1 MKIRVY
7 NVAESEIFTFSLPLL
22 LGEIDGLLDDGVL
35 EVWNSSIGSVD
46 KLHWP
51 VVEGCFKVLVFL
63 QLGRNAIR
71 LKYHDEILT
80 LHLVYEDPGIPY
92 FVRPV
97 YISLSD
103 DNGWFQGP
111 EGEDCSPESAQ
122 HRIILGAQLIQTF
135 TAEKMKE
142 HGFGRVTFQLEQ
154 DEFQKPVCHWFV
166 SKLTLTQA
174 YAMSGNELWNYFAKE
189 LMSSCLPSKDR
200 CKWYCFMSFT
210 RYTPPNEAEIPKS
223 HSEIL
228 RHTKG
233 HTALGNLL
241 FDKKHI
247 QLLWYSL
254 MFTCYKISF
263 LIG

>member
-46 KLHWP
+46 KMHWP

-63 QLGRNAIR
+63 QLGRNAVRI
-71 LKYHDEILT
+71 KYHDEILT

-154 DEFQKPVCHWFV
+154 DEFQNRFV
-166 SKLTLTQA
+166 TGL
-174 YAMSGNELWNYFAKE
+174 
-189 LMSSCLPSKDR
+189 
-200 CKWYCFMSFT
+200 
-210 RYTPPNEAEIPKS
+210 
-223 HSEIL
+223 
-228 RHTKG
+228 
-233 HTALGNLL
+233 
-241 FDKKHI
+241 
-247 QLLWYSL
+247 
-254 MFTCYKISF
+254 
-263 LIG
+263 